1 MSERDSHEA
10 GNEVGPDPGGFRASW
25 SLLRRNP
32 EFRKLF
38 LASLISLGG
47 DWFLFV
53 AIASLVLEATDSA
66 VLVGM
71 TILSQELALFF
82 ASPIGGVL
90 ADRIDR
96 RRLMIGC
103 DLVRVVNCLGFL
115 AVGDETVWLA
125 FPLLALLA
133 IFAAPFDPASSAAIP
148 NLVSADDLPTANALG
163 GSLWGTML
171 AVGAALGG
179 VVSAVFGRDA
189 AFLVDAASFAAS
201 AALLARIRGSFM
213 EHDAG
218 QREHP
223 SVIDATRET
232 LRYARQD
239 HRVLAL
245 LGVKAGFGLAAGVL
259 ALIPLFAERVFRS
272 GEVGFG
278 LLMACRGMGA
288 LIGPFLGNR
297 LAGPG
302 HRRLYA
308 VIGCSLAV
316 FGLGYV
322 LLGAAPSIWLAAV
335 TILFAHRGGGTQWVL
350 STYGLQVIVPD
361 HIRGRI
367 FGFDFAFITLSLAL
381 SSLGASWLAD
391 VIGPRRAG
399 FILGGVALSWA
410 GTWWVLTRKV
420 RLTSPFG
427 TPDGAAEPLATGSLG
442 SIESAPRSAP

>member
-1 MSERDSHEA
+1 VSERDTHDA
-10 GNEVGPDPGGFRASW
+10 GNEDGPDPGGFRASW

-32 EFRKLF
+32 EFRRLF

-71 TILSQELALFF
+71 TILSQELALFC
-82 ASPIGGVL
+82 ASPLGGVL

-96 RRLMIGC
+96 QRLMIGC
-103 DLVRVVNCLGFL
+103 DVVRVVICLGFL

-148 NLVSADDLPTANALG
+148 NLVASDDLPTANALG

-179 VVSAVFGRDA
+179 VVSAIFGRDT

-201 AALLARIRGSFM
+201 AVLLAGIRGSFM
-213 EHDAG
+213 ERNASEH
-218 QREHP
+218 EHP
-223 SVIDATRET
+223 SVVEATRET
-232 LRYARQD
+232 MRYARQD

-259 ALIPLFAERVFRS
+259 ALIPLFAERVFHS

-302 HRRLYA
+302 HRRLYS
-308 VIGCSLAV
+308 VIGCALAV

-322 LLGAAPSIWLAAV
+322 LLGLTPSIWLAAV
-335 TILFAHRGGGTQWVL
+335 TILFAHLGGGTQWVL

-361 HIRGRI
+361 RIRGRI

-381 SSLGASWLAD
+381 SSLGASWLAGE
-391 VIGPRRAG
+391 IGPRRAG
-399 FILGGVALSWA
+399 FIMGGVALTWA

-420 RLTSPFG
+420 RRTSPFG
-427 TPDGAAEPLATGSLG
+427 GPDVVRERNPGGPLG
-442 SIESAPRSAP
+442 SIESAAPPSP

>member
-1 MSERDSHEA
+1 MPEHASRHP
-10 GNEVGPDPGGFRASW
+10 GNDAGPDPGGFRASW
-25 SLLRRNP
+25 SLVRRNP
-32 EFRKLF
+32 EFRRLF

-82 ASPIGGVL
+82 ASPFGGVL

-103 DLVRVVNCLGFL
+103 DLVRVAICLGFL
-115 AVGDETVWLA
+115 AVGEQTVWLA

-148 NLVSADDLPTANALG
+148 NLVPAEDLPTANALG

-179 VVSAVFGRDA
+179 VVSAIFGRDT

-201 AALLARIRGSFM
+201 AALLAGIRRSFM
-213 EHDAG
+213 ERDAG
-218 QREHP
+218 EHEHP
-223 SVIDATRET
+223 SVIEATRET

-259 ALIPLFAERVFRS
+259 ALIPLFAERVFHS
-272 GEVGFG
+272 GEIGFG
-278 LLMACRGMGA
+278 LLMASRGLGA

-308 VIGCSLAV
+308 TIGCALAV

-322 LLGAAPSIWLAAV
+322 LLGLAPTLWVAAAM
-335 TILFAHRGGGTQWVL
+335 ILFAHLGGGTQWVL

-361 HIRGRI
+361 RLRGRI

-381 SSLGASWLAD
+381 SSLGASWLAGA
-391 VIGPRRAG
+391 IGPRRAG
-399 FILGGVALSWA
+399 FIAGGVALAWA

-420 RLTSPFG
+420 RLTAPFAS
-427 TPDGAAEPLATGSLG
+427 PDGAAEPVPNGSLE
-442 SIESAPRSAP
+442 SIGTTTPPAP

>member
-1 MSERDSHEA
+1 VSERDSHDA
-10 GNEVGPDPGGFRASW
+10 GSEDGPDPGGFRASW
-25 SLLRRNP
+25 SLLGRNP

-82 ASPIGGVL
+82 ASPFGGVL

-103 DLVRVVNCLGFL
+103 DLVRVVICLGFL

-218 QREHP
+218 DQDHP
-223 SVIDATRET
+223 SVIEATRET
-232 LRYARQD
+232 LRYARRD

-272 GEVGFG
+272 GEIGFG

-288 LIGPFLGNR
+288 LIGPFLGYR

-308 VIGCSLAV
+308 VIGCALAV
-316 FGLGYV
+316 FGLGYI
-322 LLGAAPSIWLAAV
+322 LLGAAPSIWVAAV
-335 TILFAHRGGGTQWVL
+335 TILFAHLGGGTQWVL
-350 STYGLQVIVPD
+350 STYGLQVVVPD
-361 HIRGRI
+361 RIRGRI

-381 SSLGASWLAD
+381 SSLGASWLAG

-399 FILGGVALSWA
+399 FILGGVALTWA
-410 GTWWVLTRKV
+410 GTWWVLTRRV

-427 TPDGAAEPLATGSLG
+427 SLDGAPEQRQLG
-442 SIESAPRSAP
+442 GTESETLPSP